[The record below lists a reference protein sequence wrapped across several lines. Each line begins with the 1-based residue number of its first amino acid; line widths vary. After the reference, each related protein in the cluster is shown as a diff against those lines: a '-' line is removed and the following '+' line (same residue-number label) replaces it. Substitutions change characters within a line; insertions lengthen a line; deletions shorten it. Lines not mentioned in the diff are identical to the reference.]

1 MKYNGGGNMSKEEY
15 NTLKEEYL
23 REEELGFKH
32 TEEGHL
38 IPKKDEFGE
47 DILPAFWDEDW
58 DLSIVGMEHLKDY
71 IETEEG
77 YSDLMECVHKNFVQD
92 YTEDGVPIIHAA
104 EDDDDDDD
112 VWDNLS

>member
-1 MKYNGGGNMSKEEY
+1 MNNMSKEEY
-15 NTLKEEYL
+15 NILKEEYL

-32 TEEGHL
+32 TKDGAL
-38 IPKKDEFGE
+38 IPKRNKDGLA
-47 DILPAFWDEDW
+47 ILPDFWDDDW

-92 YTEDGVPIIHAA
+92 YTEDDVPIIHAA
-104 EDDDDDDD
+104 DDDDDDDD